1 MDLDVAGNFLV
12 ALLIGALVGIEREK
26 KKVSEPGHAFGGIR
40 TYTLLALV
48 GAASAWLGQAWSAP
62 WIFVVTLTVVG
73 AAVVASHVL
82 QNRAEAEAEHAPGL
96 TSEVA
101 ALAVCLLGAMVVAG
115 DRTLAV
121 ALGIVTSAVLA
132 YKQPLHGLVARVG
145 MEDLLA
151 VIKLLVASF
160 IVLPL
165 LPDEPVD
172 PWGAVNPAK
181 LWLLVILIS
190 ALSLVGYGAMRWLGT
205 AHGTAVTGLAGGLVS
220 STATTLSFARQSR
233 EGGDGA
239 DGSDGAAGG
248 AIGHLLAAWVLLS
261 WWVMVV
267 RVLVLVAIVNR
278 ALLPQVW
285 LPLAAMGLVTGVLA
299 LWHYRAG
306 VDHAPA
312 GQAQPRLSNPFSL
325 TSAIQFGALFA
336 VILLGVKIA
345 QQQAPG
351 WIVGVAAL
359 AGSVDIDA
367 ITLSLAGD
375 ARDGALAGAVGPAL
389 AAAVLSNTLV
399 KCALVLG
406 AGRGRVRRHV
416 TLATLAMLASGAI
429 GAVLGR

>member
-26 KKVSEPGHAFGGIR
+26 KKVSEPAHAFGGIR

-48 GAASAWLGQAWSAP
+48 GAASAWLGQVLAMP
-62 WIFVVTLTVVG
+62 WIFGVVLGVVG
-73 AAVVASHVL
+73 AAVVASHWL
-82 QNRAEAEAEHAPGL
+82 QNHAEAERAPGL

-101 ALAVCLLGAMVVAG
+101 ALAVCLLGAMAVVG
-115 DRTLAV
+115 DRALAV

-165 LPDEPVD
+165 LPDAPVD
-172 PWGAVNPAK
+172 PWGAIHPAK

-205 AHGTAVTGLAGGLVS
+205 AHGTAITGLAGGLVS

-233 EGGDGA
+233 EAGDGA
-239 DGSDGAAGG
+239 VAGHALAAG
-248 AIGHLLAAWVLLS
+248 VLLS
-261 WWVMVV
+261 WWVMVG

-278 ALLPQVW
+278 AALAQVW
-285 LPLAAMGLVTGVLA
+285 PPLAAMALVTGLLMA
-299 LWHYRAG
+299 WHYRAG
-306 VDHAPA
+306 LAHRQD
-312 GQAQPRLSNPFSL
+312 GEDQPRVRNPFSL
-325 TSAIQFGALFA
+325 VSAMQFGALFA
-336 VILLGVKIA
+336 GVLLAVKIA

-351 WIVGVAAL
+351 WVVGVAAL
-359 AGSVDIDA
+359 AGSVDVDA

-375 ARDGALAGAVGPAL
+375 ARDAAAAAQLGLALT
-389 AAAVLSNTLV
+389 AAAVSNTLV
-399 KCALVLG
+399 KCAMVVAL
-406 AGRGRVRRHV
+406 GRGALRRHV
-416 TLATLAMLASGAI
+416 ALATLAIVAAGGI
-429 GAVLGR
+429 TAVWRG